1 MPLRRGVLYGLDGL
15 LHLVRARVALL
26 ILAHEQLELG
36 LTETLGELVKRAAVR
51 VAGARVEAAL
61 EGAADG
67 VQISVAR
74 GGEDAVAL
82 AVVDR
87 GLEPP
92 PARESVLAGDDELGV
107 AEPGD
112 GVARAQLSQPLL
124 GFVPEMLEVGAGGKL
139 VRRAHDEPSFLSQG
153 EALASCP
160 ASASCGQEVRLRRCV
175 YQ

>member
-1 MPLRRGVLYGLDGL
+1 M
-15 LHLVRARVALL
+15 
-26 ILAHEQLELG
+26 
-36 LTETLGELVKRAAVR
+36 TKTLGELVKRAVVR

-92 PARESVLAGDDELGV
+92 PAREAVV
-107 AEPGD
+107 PGD
-112 GVARAQLSQPLL
+112 EQLRVAQPSGGVARAQVLEALL
-124 GFVPEMLEVGAGGKL
+124 GFVPEVLEVGAGG
-139 VRRAHDEPSFLSQG
+139 
-153 EALASCP
+153 
-160 ASASCGQEVRLRRCV
+160 
-175 YQ
+175 

>member
-1 MPLRRGVLYGLDGL
+1 M
-15 LHLVRARVALL
+15 
-26 ILAHEQLELG
+26 
-36 LTETLGELVKRAAVR
+36 TKTLGELVKRAVVR

-124 GFVPEMLEVGAGGKL
+124 GFVPEVLEVGPGGKL
-139 VRRAHDEPSFLSQG
+139 V
-153 EALASCP
+153 
-160 ASASCGQEVRLRRCV
+160 
-175 YQ
+175 